1 MEREYIENSEESE
14 QKIFEIKK
22 YGSESKMKIFLAM
35 ELFRLVFLFWFLSV
49 IAVGAAV
56 TIGFVETDYKKTI
69 KSLVGSVNVC
79 VYFDFPP
86 STYILPSMYAL
97 LPVITFLYCIAS
109 IFRAWISMEEN
120 KISLGAFISYSV
132 TFIYFF
138 LSSACFATIFA
149 VQPDAENLQETWKIH
164 ALPFTNLIFAM
175 MLQQIAFAWFYGKVA
190 SSGFDAPNWYRIS
203 IFTVTFT
210 LALTTIIKMIQ
221 HINSMG
227 GLQLGENQEIIDNGW
242 IVSVNN
248 EILGIIGQINDAI
261 YMLSAIVV
269 PFFQSGY
276 LTWRKFD
283 THGLIVTIEDNRLAN
298 EVCEPLLSASDK

>member
-1 MEREYIENSEESE
+1 
-14 QKIFEIKK
+14 
-22 YGSESKMKIFLAM
+22 
-35 ELFRLVFLFWFLSV
+35 
-49 IAVGAAV
+49 
-56 TIGFVETDYKKTI
+56 
-69 KSLVGSVNVC
+69 
-79 VYFDFPP
+79 
-86 STYILPSMYAL
+86 
-97 LPVITFLYCIAS
+97 
-109 IFRAWISMEEN
+109 
-120 KISLGAFISYSV
+120 
-132 TFIYFF
+132 
-138 LSSACFATIFA
+138 
-149 VQPDAENLQETWKIH
+149 
-164 ALPFTNLIFAM
+164 

-203 IFTVTFT
+203 VFTVTFT